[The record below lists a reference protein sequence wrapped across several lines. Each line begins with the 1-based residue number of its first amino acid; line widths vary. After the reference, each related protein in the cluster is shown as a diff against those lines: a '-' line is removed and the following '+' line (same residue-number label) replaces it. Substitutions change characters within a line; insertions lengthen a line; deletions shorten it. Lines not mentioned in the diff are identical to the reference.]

1 MSDINNTDIKS
12 TEEKITGDQKT
23 PQNAELTTE
32 NTKVQ
37 EKESL
42 KQEENQNS
50 KITFGELFIANFVDI
65 MTISALSFIVL
76 FLFQLIIRF
85 VGYRVAD
92 KITVYLIMFIGV
104 SILYSPICNK
114 TKLGTTLGNKLFYLT
129 LEKDN

>member
-104 SILYSPICNK
+104 SLLYSPICNK